1 MAKYNFAK
9 FEVQF
14 LNHENKTEVQVGLI
28 PALTFQEAVVRL
40 EEYYGEDL
48 VSVTV
53 EPTFNVS
60 LVLFKLILV
69 TYCICV
75 LISLPV
81 LTCPTWSFTHT

>member
-28 PALTFQEAVVRL
+28 PALTFQEAVARL

-48 VSVTV
+48 ISVTV
-53 EPTFNVS
+53 EPLNYEDVPITYEEIIDIFEEEEFISAQEFNS
-60 LVLFKLILV
+60 YRIN
-69 TYCICV
+69 
-75 LISLPV
+75 
-81 LTCPTWSFTHT
+81 

>member
-28 PALTFQEAVVRL
+28 PALTFQEAVARL

-48 VSVTV
+48 ISVTV
-53 EPTFNVS
+53 EPLNYEDVP
-60 LVLFKLILV
+60 I
-69 TYCICV
+69 TYEEIIDIFEEEE
-75 LISLPV
+75 LISAQEFNSYPIN
-81 LTCPTWSFTHT
+81 

>member
-28 PALTFQEAVVRL
+28 PALTFQEVVARL

-48 VSVTV
+48 ISVTIELLNYEDV
-53 EPTFNVS
+53 P
-60 LVLFKLILV
+60 I
-69 TYCICV
+69 TYEEIIDIFEEEE
-75 LISLPV
+75 LISAQEFNSYPIN
-81 LTCPTWSFTHT
+81 

>member
-28 PALTFQEAVVRL
+28 PALTFQEVVARL

-48 VSVTV
+48 ISVTV
-53 EPTFNVS
+53 ELLNYEDVP
-60 LVLFKLILV
+60 I
-69 TYCICV
+69 TYEEIIDIFEEEE
-75 LISLPV
+75 LISAQEFNSYPIN
-81 LTCPTWSFTHT
+81 

>member
-14 LNHENKTEVQVGLI
+14 LNHENKIEVQVGLI

-48 VSVTV
+48 ISVTV
-53 EPTFNVS
+53 ELLNYEDVP
-60 LVLFKLILV
+60 I
-69 TYCICV
+69 TYEEIIDIFEEEE
-75 LISLPV
+75 LISAQEFNSYPLN
-81 LTCPTWSFTHT
+81 